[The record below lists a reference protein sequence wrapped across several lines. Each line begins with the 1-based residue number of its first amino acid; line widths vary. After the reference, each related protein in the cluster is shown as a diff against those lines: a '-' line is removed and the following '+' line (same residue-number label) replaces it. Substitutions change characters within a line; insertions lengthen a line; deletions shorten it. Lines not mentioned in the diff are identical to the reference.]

1 MELKTIAHI
10 RNAYK
15 EKFGIP
21 RQSGMTDIVSQVV
34 FEKDFRDANAVRG
47 LEGFS
52 HIWLIW
58 GFSEADDAFRPTV
71 RPPRLGGNVRMGVFA
86 TRSPFRPNSL
96 GLSSVRLKDIRQ
108 TDEGPV
114 LEVIGAD
121 LLDGTP
127 IYDIKPYLP
136 EFDSHPDAASGFVQE
151 NEYEMLEVEISEEQI
166 KKLGPDARP
175 LIQALRQDPRPHYQD
190 DPDRVYGMRFSA
202 FEIRFTVKGNVLTV
216 SDVIR
221 VD

>member
-1 MELKTIAHI
+1 MEIKTIAHI

-34 FEKDFRDANAVRG
+34 FEKDYRDANAVRG

-52 HIWLIW
+52 HIWLVW
-58 GFSEADDAFRPTV
+58 GFSEADDVFRPTV

-108 TDEGPV
+108 TDEGPL

-136 EFDSHPDAASGFVQE
+136 EFDSHPNAASGFVQE

>member
-1 MELKTIAHI
+1 
-10 RNAYK
+10 
-15 EKFGIP
+15 
-21 RQSGMTDIVSQVV
+21 
-34 FEKDFRDANAVRG
+34 
-47 LEGFS
+47 
-52 HIWLIW
+52 
-58 GFSEADDAFRPTV
+58 
-71 RPPRLGGNVRMGVFA
+71 MGVFA

>member
-1 MELKTIAHI
+1 MKLKTIAHI

-34 FEKDFRDANAVRG
+34 FEKDYRDANAVRG

-52 HIWLIW
+52 HIWLVW

-166 KKLGPDARP
+166 KKYTLSCEPIKVHARK
-175 LIQALRQDPRPHYQD
+175 
-190 DPDRVYGMRFSA
+190 RFG
-202 FEIRFTVKGNVLTV
+202 VNLDLTE
-216 SDVIR
+216 SGAGD
-221 VD
+221 